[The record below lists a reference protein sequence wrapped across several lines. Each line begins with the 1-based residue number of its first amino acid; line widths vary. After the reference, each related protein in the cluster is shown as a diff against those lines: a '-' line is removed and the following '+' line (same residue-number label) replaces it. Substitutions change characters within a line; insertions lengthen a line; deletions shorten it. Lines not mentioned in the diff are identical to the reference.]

1 MLGFMS
7 DAARET
13 REVEVNGRPVALPA
27 GSTVAAL
34 VEELGFAGR
43 RVAVAV
49 NREVVPR
56 SQYPGR
62 TLEAGDRIEI
72 LQAVGGGA

>member
-1 MLGFMS
+1 MS

-13 REVEVNGRPVALPA
+13 RELEVNGRPHALPA
-27 GSTVAAL
+27 GRTVAAL
-34 VEELGFAGR
+34 VEDLGFAGR

-56 SQYPGR
+56 SQYPQR
-62 TLEAGDRIEI
+62 RLEAGDRVEI